1 MIKNR
6 VYLGVFWILATLF
19 VSFVSPSQA
28 AEEIEFKTL
37 DGKTVQL
44 SDYQGKWVVVNY
56 WATWCPPCLVEMP
69 ELSFFHEAH
78 KNKDAIVLGVN
89 YEQAS
94 VKKVQAFLEEQMIK
108 FPVVRPTGV
117 IDNKTTPFGPLRGL
131 PTTYMVSPSGEVIAA
146 RTGGV
151 NQQMLEDFLEKYGHL
166 K

>member
-6 VYLGVFWILATLF
+6 LYSSVFGILVTLF
-19 VSFVSPSQA
+19 VGFGTSSYA
-28 AEEIEFKTL
+28 AQDIEFKTL
-37 DGKTVQL
+37 EGETVQL

-78 KNKDAIVLGVN
+78 KNNDAIVLGVN
-89 YEQAS
+89 YEQVS
-94 VKKVQAFLEEQMIK
+94 VEKVQAFLEEQMIK
-108 FPVVRPTGV
+108 FPVVRPVGV

>member
-6 VYLGVFWILATLF
+6 LYSSVFGILVTLF
-19 VSFVSPSQA
+19 VGFGASSYA
-28 AEEIEFKTL
+28 AQDIEFKTL
-37 DGKTVQL
+37 EGETVQL

-89 YEQAS
+89 YEQVS
-94 VKKVQAFLEEQMIK
+94 VEKVQAFLEEQMIK
-108 FPVVRPTGV
+108 FPVVRPVGV
-117 IDNKTTPFGPLRGL
+117 IDNKATPFGPLRGL